1 MKNVSICALAL
12 ALALSAGPA
21 LAQADLMKSDP
32 MKDATDAGQ
41 QQAAVDK
48 ICSATPAKDQQAAQ
62 YGEMLNK
69 MLLLGDDQKRAL
81 KDYEDTQA
89 KAIADA
95 RGRLC
100 DHKPDLSTFE
110 ASLNF
115 RQKMLEDQLDTVKAV
130 NPKLIAFYNGLN
142 SEQKAKFDGMRQ
154 SMASSHKHR
163 R

>member
-1 MKNVSICALAL
+1 M
-12 ALALSAGPA
+12 
-21 LAQADLMKSDP
+21 
-32 MKDATDAGQ
+32 
-41 QQAAVDK
+41 
-48 ICSATPAKDQQAAQ
+48 CSASQSKDEQAAQ

-95 RGRLC
+95 RARIC
-100 DHKPDLSTFE
+100 DHKPDLTTFE

-115 RQKMLEDQLDTVKAV
+115 RQKMLEDQLDTIKAV

-142 SEQKAKFDGMRQ
+142 PEQKAKFDGMRQ
-154 SMASSHKHR
+154 SMASSSHKHR
-163 R
+163 ER